1 MKRIIRFSKLRFIA
15 LGISLTLIVF
25 GAVNF
30 FINQGFN
37 LGIDFK
43 GGLIQQI
50 QIAPV
55 GLTFLNSGESA
66 LELEIIKGGIL
77 ESDKKYLKIVDTE
90 ANPLSIELT
99 ELDNVNQLIEK
110 LQDIATLQI
119 TLNGPVTTSPELL
132 ISVKKVIR
140 PQESATVNY
149 SLQPGD
155 KVFASLTD
163 VRSLLA
169 TVDGINLQVVGEPE
183 QQEYIIRANVPKAE
197 SIGAEGEA
205 SNTDVYEQLGK
216 KIIGLLQSKYGTEQV
231 LIKQSE
237 TMGAQLAQVLAIN
250 SIYYI
255 FIALV
260 LILIYIT
267 IRFKITYAVG
277 AIVALIHD
285 VLIMLGFICVFKI
298 EISTATI
305 AAVLTIIGY
314 SLNDTIVVYD
324 RIRENFSL
332 LKDYKI
338 DDVID
343 TSITQSLSRTIMTS
357 LTTLIAIIP
366 LYILV
371 TGASN
376 IKDFALSLIIG
387 IVVGTYSS
395 IFIASPVVLGWQ
407 RIINKS
413 KEKRD
418 LTIFGKRPPT
428 VGPAAVKPVV
438 KTVEHEENAKN
449 AENVSQNE
457 KAAPQEH
464 RQITRIQRTV
474 HKKKKKK
481 KKKH

>member
-1 MKRIIRFSKLRFIA
+1 MKRIIRFSKFRFIA
-15 LGISLTLIVF
+15 LSISAALIIF
-25 GAVNF
+25 SIVNF
-30 FINQGFN
+30 FVGQGFN

-55 GLTFLNSGESA
+55 ALTLLNSGENT
-66 LELEIIKGGIL
+66 LELEIVKGGIL
-77 ESDKKYLKIVDTE
+77 EADKKYLNIVDAD
-90 ANPLSIELT
+90 ANKYSIELS
-99 ELDNVNQLIEK
+99 ELDNLNRLTEK
-110 LQDIATLQI
+110 LKEISNLE
-119 TLNGPVTTSPELL
+119 VTVKASENISPNIL
-132 ISVKKVIR
+132 ISMKKVI
-140 PQESATVNY
+140 QAEETVTLNY
-149 SLQPGD
+149 SLQPGEQ
-155 KVFASLTD
+155 VFASLTD
-163 VRSLLA
+163 MRSLLGSVA
-169 TVDGINLQVVGEPE
+169 GINLQVVGQPE
-183 QQEYIIRANVPKAE
+183 QQEYIIRANVPEAE
-197 SIGAEGEA
+197 SASQQEEA
-205 SNTDVYEQLGK
+205 STDVYEDLGK
-216 KIIGLLQSKYGTEQV
+216 KIIGLLQDEYGTEQV

-255 FIALV
+255 LIALV

-277 AIVALIHD
+277 AIVALVHD
-285 VLIMLGFICVFKI
+285 VLIMLGFICVLKI

-332 LKDYKI
+332 LQDVKI
-338 DDVID
+338 DDIID

-371 TGASN
+371 AGASN
-376 IKDFALSLIIG
+376 IKDFALSLIVG

-407 RIINKS
+407 RIIDRK
-413 KEKRD
+413 KEKQD
-418 LTIFGKRPPT
+418 LTIFGKRPAAAAPFT
-428 VGPAAVKPVV
+428 EKPAAKLIENPEKVDQSEKP
-438 KTVEHEENAKN
+438 A
-449 AENVSQNE
+449 SGG
-457 KAAPQEH
+457 H
-464 RQITRIQRTV
+464 RQITRVQRTV
-474 HKKKKKK
+474 QKKRKKKKKK
-481 KKKH
+481 R

>member
-77 ESDKKYLKIVDTE
+77 EADKKYLKIVDAE
-90 ANPLSIELT
+90 ANSYSIELT
-99 ELDNVNQLIEK
+99 ELDNINQLIEK
-110 LQDIATLQI
+110 LQDITTLQVAV
-119 TLNGPVTTSPELL
+119 NGPATISPDRL
-132 ISVKKVIR
+132 ISIKKVIQ
-140 PQESATVNY
+140 PKEAATVNY
-149 SLQPGD
+149 SLQHGD
-155 KVFASLTD
+155 KAFASLAE
-163 VRSLLA
+163 VRSLLG
-169 TVDGINLQVVGEPE
+169 TVEGINLQVVGEPE
-183 QQEYIIRANVPKAE
+183 QQEYIIRANVPE
-197 SIGAEGEA
+197 TQSSGTEGET
-205 SNTDVYEQLGK
+205 NTDVYELLGK
-216 KIIGLLQSKYGTEQV
+216 KIIGLLQNKYGTEQV

-255 FIALV
+255 LIALV

-277 AIVALIHD
+277 AIVALVHD

-376 IKDFALSLIIG
+376 IKDFALSLIVG

-395 IFIASPVVLGWQ
+395 IFVASPVVLGWQ

-428 VGPAAVKPVV
+428 VGPAVVKPVV
-438 KTVEHEENAKN
+438 KTVEHEEN

-474 HKKKKKK
+474 HKKKKRK